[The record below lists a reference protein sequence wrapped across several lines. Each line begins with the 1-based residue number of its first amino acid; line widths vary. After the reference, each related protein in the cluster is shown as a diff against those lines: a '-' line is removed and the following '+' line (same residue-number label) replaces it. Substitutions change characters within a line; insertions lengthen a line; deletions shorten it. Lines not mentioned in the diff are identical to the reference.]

1 MGQYII
7 GGLKFMETKLTIVKG
22 YIVLLASI
30 FLLSTGYANELEKIQ
45 VNFLPSEDGERN
57 GAERSDS
64 DPLKGLDVSYDKIF
78 SYQNNKSK
86 EIKNRSIVQSN
97 SLEETNRKNLSLGPN
112 EFIEIKAV
120 DKIRK
125 LFNGS
130 IIVKFNQVPDL
141 YWFASQN
148 NLQFVSDLSDINRG
162 VFKIGNIYD
171 LEEIIRNLQNKVEVQ
186 SVELDVIDPSIE
198 FN

>member
-1 MGQYII
+1 M
-7 GGLKFMETKLTIVKG
+7 
-22 YIVLLASI
+22 
-30 FLLSTGYANELEKIQ
+30 
-45 VNFLPSEDGERN
+45 
-57 GAERSDS
+57 
-64 DPLKGLDVSYDKIF
+64 
-78 SYQNNKSK
+78 
-86 EIKNRSIVQSN
+86 QSN